1 MGQDNYRTPNY
12 VFNYY
17 DKQYKFQCDV
27 AANDDDRK
35 CDLYYDKEG
44 NGLIQPWF
52 DSNFC
57 NPPYSTGNGNRL
69 IYWAKKA
76 WEEEENDKTSLLI
89 FPLGFTS
96 CWFRDYVKDKAR
108 VEIPDERIC
117 FINPETGRPDNQPR
131 NDNMIIIYG
140 PGIMPGIV
148 SVHIPKMED
157 LKQ

>member
-1 MGQDNYRTPNY
+1 MGQDNYRTPDY

-27 AANDDDRK
+27 AASASDCK
-35 CDLYYDKEG
+35 CGVYFSKKD
-44 NGLIQPWF
+44 NGLIQPWYK
-52 DSNFC
+52 SNFC

-69 IYWAKKA
+69 IYWVRKA
-76 WEEEENDKTSLLI
+76 WEESGNGKTSVLI
-89 FPLGFTS
+89 FPLSFTS
-96 CWFRDYVKDKAR
+96 YWFRDYVKDKAR

-117 FINPETGRPDNQPR
+117 FINPETGKPDNQPR

-148 SVHIPKMED
+148 SVHIPKPEA
-157 LKQ
+157 KR